1 MARKPN
7 KQPRNTKNGSTK
19 ASGMAEIGELFEKVG
34 VNKELPEDTRSAIPT
49 KDEAAK
55 LPEVVLK
62 EYEPKLKALDKL
74 LTNLKDRQDRLNRET
89 EALNTDKKTVAADKI
104 SCNKTI
110 SELDSREKVL
120 IDRET
125 KLERREANA
134 RNGFVQQ
141 QRESLTELR
150 QEIARLEKERDDL
163 SQQLVQDRRDAS
175 AKIMA
180 DRDSWHIQRA
190 ESEQELETIRQQ
202 LDDDRVRLDQQSRS
216 QDSLERRIRAQISA
230 DYESRMATQRSRIKQ
245 LKESSGRDAGE
256 IEHQR
261 EQLSGFAEMQRT
273 LDRHNFDTPQ
283 ALLDHYDELATENR
297 RLRSE
302 RLSSDSAE
310 LEAEIEELRD
320 RCDEYETTLEDRRAE
335 IGMLRNENAAN
346 RVSVLEKQTLA
357 QEKRVLETHKNALD
371 SAVTDLERRLDD
383 LTERQLGDETFPALA
398 GMDSEYADTRSVE
411 RLPSLAEFADEL
423 RHRIVNATDEKLY
436 YPEQVV
442 RLFIGGL
449 AMSQLHILAGI
460 SGTGKTSLAIAFAEA
475 VGGEIKVVPV
485 QAGWRDHHDLLGHYN
500 AFERKYYES
509 ECLQAIYRAATPA
522 CANRI
527 NVVLLD
533 EMNLS
538 HPEQY
543 FSKFL
548 SALEVTRSKRGI
560 ELTETAA
567 SRAPKQLRD
576 GRILTIPENLWFIG
590 TANNDETT
598 KGFADKTIDRA
609 HSMELPRNECHFTPS
624 NYPER
629 MPFDVG
635 SLRERFNDA
644 QKKHRKSVGSMIETI
659 QSSGFATLLERDFNR
674 GWGHRLE
681 RHAYK
686 FAPVIAEIHEDTK
699 AGLSEAFD
707 HLLATRLFRPG
718 QVTERYDVRSESL
731 SSLND
736 ELVNLWTDL
745 APDSEPTECMR
756 RLEGEIKRKE
766 GQG

>member
-1 MARKPN
+1 MAKKRNRQSKRKTDN
-7 KQPRNTKNGSTK
+7 SVTK
-19 ASGMAEIGELFEKVG
+19 ASGMAAAEKVRA
-34 VNKELPEDTRSAIPT
+34 NKELPEGARQAIPT

-62 EYEPKLKALDKL
+62 EYEPRLKALDKL
-74 LTNLKDRQDRLNRET
+74 LTDLKDRQDRLKRET
-89 EALNTDKKTVAADKI
+89 EVLNTDKNTIADEKAASKDRI
-104 SCNKTI
+104 ND
-110 SELDSREKVL
+110 LDGREKAL
-120 IDRET
+120 IGRET
-125 KLERREANA
+125 EIELREANA
-134 RNGFVQQ
+134 RNGFVRQ
-141 QRESLTELR
+141 QRESLAELR
-150 QEIARLEKERDDL
+150 QEIAWLETERKNL
-163 SQQLVQDRRDAS
+163 SRQLDQDRRDAR
-175 AKIMA
+175 AKIRA
-180 DRDSWHIQRA
+180 ERDAWGIQRA
-190 ESEQELETIRQQ
+190 ESEQELETVRQQ
-202 LDDDRVRLDQQSRS
+202 LEAEHDRLEQQSRS
-216 QDSLERRIRAQISA
+216 QDSLERSIRAQINA
-230 DYESRMATQRSRIKQ
+230 EFESKIEAQNKRIKQ
-245 LKESSGRDAGE
+245 LEESRTRDADVL
-256 IEHQR
+256 EHQR
-261 EQLSGFAEMQRT
+261 DQLSGFAEMQRT
-273 LDRHNFDTPQ
+273 LDRHDFDTPQ

-302 RLSSDSAE
+302 RLSSDGAE
-310 LEAEIEELRD
+310 LEAEIEELRE
-320 RCDEYETTLEDRRAE
+320 RCDEYETTLEDRRTE
-335 IGMLRNENAAN
+335 IGMLRNENSAN

-357 QEKRVLETHKNALD
+357 QEKRVLEAHKNALN

-411 RLPSLAEFADEL
+411 PLPSSLAEFADEL

-436 YPEQVV
+436 YPKQVV

-449 AMSQLHILAGI
+449 AMSQLHILTGI

-485 QAGWRDHHDLLGHYN
+485 QAGWRDHNDLLGHYN

-548 SALEVTRSKRGI
+548 SALEVTQSKRGI

-567 SRAPKQLRD
+567 SRPPKQLRD

-609 HSMELPRNECHFTPS
+609 HSMELPRNECHFTPQKDL
-624 NYPER
+624 NR
-629 MPFDVG
+629 LPFDVN
-635 SLRERFNDA
+635 SLRKHFDDA
-644 QKKHRKSVGSMIETI
+644 QKKHRESVGSMIETI
-659 QSSGFATLLERDFNR
+659 QGSGFATLLERDFNR

-686 FAPVIAEIHEDTK
+686 FAPVIAEIHDDFK

-718 QVTERYDVRSESL
+718 QVTERYDVRPESL
-731 SSLND
+731 SSLSE
-736 ELVNLWTDL
+736 ELVSLWTKL
-745 APDSEPTECMR
+745 APDSEPTECMQ
-756 RLEGEIKRKE
+756 RLEAEIKHKKD
-766 GQG
+766 QG